1 MAKPLRI
8 ASVNVN
14 GIRASFKN
22 GMAAWLDAR
31 DVDILALQE
40 VRATTEIVQD
50 LLGPEW
56 DILHDGATAKGR
68 AGVALASRAGRHGKG
83 RRSTA
88 SPSATRTS
96 TARAAGS
103 RPTTRWAAGSSPW

>member
-14 GIRASFKN
+14 GIRASFTK
-22 GMAAWLDAR
+22 GMREWLAER
-31 DVDILALQE
+31 HVDILAMQE

-56 DILHDGATAKGR
+56 EDSAARCRGR
-68 AGVALASRAGRHGKG
+68 QAR
-83 RRSTA
+83 RRSTMR
-88 SPSATRTS
+88 SR
-96 TARAAGS
+96 GS
-103 RPTTRWAAGSSPW
+103 LGRSG

>member
-22 GMAAWLDAR
+22 GMAAWLDKR

-50 LLGPEW
+50 LLGRSRRDDPLEALTPRER
-56 DILHDGATAKGR
+56 DVLALMAEGR
-68 AGVALASRAGRHGKG
+68 TNQGIVEQPSLALAVR
-83 RRSTA
+83 
-88 SPSATRTS
+88 
-96 TARAAGS
+96 
-103 RPTTRWAAGSSPW
+103 